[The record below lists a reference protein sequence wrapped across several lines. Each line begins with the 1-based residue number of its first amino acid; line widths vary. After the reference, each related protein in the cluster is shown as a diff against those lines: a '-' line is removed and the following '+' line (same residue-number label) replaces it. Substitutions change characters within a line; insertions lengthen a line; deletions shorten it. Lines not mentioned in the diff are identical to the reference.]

1 MQRNLQQDLTNR
13 LVNWRNGKG
22 PMALFKECAQVLL
35 GLGVLRKSNIEYR
48 RVKPSESSPCQRELC
63 LRGEGFHHIFQAG
76 KSSKTEKKAQENAA
90 IAALTELEKMLG
102 VCSEEASWRPKAV
115 VATATSSQH
124 EELSAV
130 EASVVQFFRA
140 AFEV

>member
-1 MQRNLQQDLTNR
+1 M
-13 LVNWRNGKG
+13 V
-22 PMALFKECAQVLL
+22 L
-35 GLGVLRKSNIEYR
+35 GLTVQKKHFEYR
-48 RVKPSESSPCQRELC
+48 RVNRSESSPCQCELY

-76 KSSKTEKKAQENAA
+76 KPSKTEKEAEKNAA

-102 VCSEEASWRPKAV
+102 VSTEEASRPTAAIA
-115 VATATSSQH
+115 ATAVSRQH
-124 EELSAV
+124 EERSAV